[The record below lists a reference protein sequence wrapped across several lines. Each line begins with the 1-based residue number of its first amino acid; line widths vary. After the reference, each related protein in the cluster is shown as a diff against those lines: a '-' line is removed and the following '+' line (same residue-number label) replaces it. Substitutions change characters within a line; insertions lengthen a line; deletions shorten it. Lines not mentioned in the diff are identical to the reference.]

1 MRTTRSA
8 PQSDYMAAGTILEL
22 VYLEFGCPA
31 GKDILLE
38 VLQTTARLLQAEG
51 SSSFKRRPLAGAVP
65 GEEIPSEAEEVWERK
80 GARISLRTTAPGEER
95 GRQPGRLT
103 ATLQLDTGFQ
113 LEATVPQPSA
123 PAGTL
128 LVRLRHLWPRHFDQ
142 IRDLFR
148 DQLGEDNDHSDAPPV
163 ALRNARAALAASQG
177 AFARYLI
184 DQAEAWRRAR
194 PGTAAEE
201 QDWTLLQDLSRE
213 LRQGGPEKP
222 EED

>member
-1 MRTTRSA
+1 
-8 PQSDYMAAGTILEL
+8 MAAGTILEL

-38 VLQTTARLLQAEG
+38 VLQTTARLLQPDNP
-51 SSSFKRRPLAGAVP
+51 SSFKRRPLAGAVP
-65 GEEIPSEAEEVWERK
+65 GEELPSEMEEVWERK
-80 GARISLRTTAPGEER
+80 GARISLRTTAPDEER
-95 GRQPGRLT
+95 SRHPGRLT
-103 ATLQLDTGFQ
+103 ATLQLDTGFEM
-113 LEATVPQPSA
+113 EATVRQPSA
-123 PAGTL
+123 SAGAL

-142 IRDLFR
+142 IRELFR
-148 DQLGEDNDHSDAPPV
+148 EQLGEDKDHSDAPPV

-184 DQAEAWRRAR
+184 DQAQEWRRAR

-222 EED
+222 DEED

>member
-1 MRTTRSA
+1 
-8 PQSDYMAAGTILEL
+8 MAAGTLLEL

-31 GKDILLE
+31 GKDLLLE
-38 VLQTTARLLQAEG
+38 VLQTTARLLQSE
-51 SSSFKRRPLAGAVP
+51 SSSSCKRRPLAGAVP
-65 GEEIPSEAEEVWERK
+65 GEELPSETEEVWERK

-95 GRQPGRLT
+95 SRQPGRLT

-113 LEATVPQPSA
+113 LEATVRQPSVPTGA
-123 PAGTL
+123 L

-148 DQLGEDNDHSDAPPV
+148 KQLGEDQDHSDAPTV

-184 DQAEAWRRAR
+184 DQAGEWRRAR
-194 PGTAAEE
+194 PGTTAEE
-201 QDWTLLQDLSRE
+201 QDWALLQELSRE

-222 EED
+222 DEED

>member
-1 MRTTRSA
+1 
-8 PQSDYMAAGTILEL
+8 MAAGTLLEL

-31 GKDILLE
+31 GKDTLLE
-38 VLQTTARLLQAEG
+38 VMQTTARLLQSG
-51 SSSFKRRPLAGAVP
+51 NTSSFKRRPLAGAAP
-65 GEEIPSEAEEVWERK
+65 GDELPSETEEVWERK
-80 GARISLRTTAPGEER
+80 GARISLRTAAPGEER
-95 GRQPGRLT
+95 SRQPRPLT

-113 LEATVPQPSA
+113 MEATVPQPSA

-128 LVRLRHLWPRHFDQ
+128 LIRLRHLWPRYFDQ
-142 IRDLFR
+142 VRDLFR
-148 DQLGEDNDHSDAPPV
+148 KQLGEDKDHSDAPPV

-184 DQAEAWRRAR
+184 DQAEEWRRAR
-194 PGTAAEE
+194 PGTAADE

-222 EED
+222 DEED